1 MDSCGIAI
9 YIMFIIS
16 SVSMIIVKS
25 HNVVLENFVSIWSDM
40 TPRLLPVIVS
50 SCHLH
55 SQYKRA
61 SVGLRVVVSGRSAEQ
76 ATTPQYDYCAAL
88 S

>member
-1 MDSCGIAI
+1 MDSCGAAI
-9 YIMFIIS
+9 NIMFIIS
-16 SVSMIIVKS
+16 SGSMIIVKYQ
-25 HNVVLENFVSIWSDM
+25 NFVLENFVSIWSNT

-61 SVGLRVVVSGRSAEQ
+61 SVGLRGVVSGRSAEQ
-76 ATTPQYDYCAAL
+76 AITP
-88 S
+88 